1 MKITELCTILKI
13 AAKAG
18 AEKALA
24 ESGGLPEGITKAEA
38 YRLYGRGNVD
48 RWLQEGLI
56 LVSNK
61 NIDRTKLERIAAASN
76 RRTYLPVTER

>member
-1 MKITELCTILKI
+1 MKINELTTILKI

-24 ESGGLPEGITKAEA
+24 GSGGLPESISKAEA

-48 RWLQEGLI
+48 RWLQEWLI
-56 LVSNK
+56 QVSDK
-61 NIDRTKLERIAAASN
+61 NIDRVKLERVAAASN

>member
-1 MKITELCTILKI
+1 MKINELTSILKI

-24 ESGGLPEGITKAEA
+24 GCGGLPDGISKAEA
-38 YRLYGRGNVD
+38 YRLYGRANVD
-48 RWLQEGLI
+48 RWLREGL
-56 LVSNK
+56 LEVSNK
-61 NIDRTKLERIAAASN
+61 NLDRVKLERVAAASN

>member
-1 MKITELCTILKI
+1 MKITELSTILKI

-24 ESGGLPEGITKAEA
+24 GSGGLPDGITKAEA

-48 RWLQEGLI
+48 RWLQEWLI
-56 LVSNK
+56 QVSDK
-61 NIDRTKLERIAAASN
+61 NIDRVKLERVAAASN

>member
-1 MKITELCTILKI
+1 MKINELTTILKI

-24 ESGGLPEGITKAEA
+24 GSGALPDGISKAEA

-48 RWLQEGLI
+48 RWLLEGLI
-56 LVSNK
+56 QVSNAT
-61 NIDRTKLERIAAASN
+61 IDRVKLERVAAASN

>member
-1 MKITELCTILKI
+1 MKINELTSILKI

-24 ESGGLPEGITKAEA
+24 GSGALPDGITKAEA

-48 RWLQEGLI
+48 RWFLEGLI
-56 LVSNK
+56 QVSNK
-61 NIDRTKLERIAAASN
+61 NIDRVKLERVAAASN

>member
-1 MKITELCTILKI
+1 MKINELTSILKI

-24 ESGGLPEGITKAEA
+24 GCGALSEGINKAEA

-48 RWLQEGLI
+48 RWLLEGLI
-56 LVSNK
+56 QVSNK
-61 NIDRTKLERIAAASN
+61 NIDREKLEAVAAASN

>member
-1 MKITELCTILKI
+1 MKITELSTILKI

-24 ESGGLPEGITKAEA
+24 GSGGLPESISKAEA

-48 RWLQEGLI
+48 RWLQEWLI
-56 LVSNK
+56 QVSDK
-61 NIDRTKLERIAAASN
+61 NIDRVKLERVAAASN

>member
-1 MKITELCTILKI
+1 MKITELSTILKI

-24 ESGGLPEGITKAEA
+24 GSGALPEGITKAKA

-48 RWLQEGLI
+48 RWLLEGLI
-56 LVSNK
+56 QVSNK
-61 NIDRTKLERIAAASN
+61 NIDRVKLERVAAASN

>member
-1 MKITELCTILKI
+1 MRITELTPILRN

-24 ESGGLPEGITKAEA
+24 QCGALPGGVTKADA

-48 RWLQEGLI
+48 RWLREGL
-56 LVSNK
+56 LEVSNK
-61 NIDRTKLERIAAASN
+61 NLDRVKLERVAAASN

>member
-1 MKITELCTILKI
+1 MKINELTILLKI
-13 AAKAG
+13 AATTG

-24 ESGGLPEGITKAEA
+24 GSGGLPDGITKAKA
-38 YRLYGRGNVD
+38 YRLYGRVNVD

-56 LVSNK
+56 QVSNK
-61 NIDRTKLERIAAASN
+61 NIDRVRLERVAAASN

>member
-1 MKITELCTILKI
+1 MKINELTSILKI

-24 ESGGLPEGITKAEA
+24 GSGALPDGITKAEA
-38 YRLYGRGNVD
+38 YRHFGRGNVD

-56 LVSNK
+56 QVSNK
-61 NIDRTKLERIAAASN
+61 NIDRTKLEAVAAASN
-76 RRTYLPVTER
+76 RRTYLPVKER